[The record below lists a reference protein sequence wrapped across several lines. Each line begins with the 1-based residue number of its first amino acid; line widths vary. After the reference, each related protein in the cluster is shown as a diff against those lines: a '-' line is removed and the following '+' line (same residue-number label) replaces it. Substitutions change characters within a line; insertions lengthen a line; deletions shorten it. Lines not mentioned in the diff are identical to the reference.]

1 MSKGRFIDLHCH
13 SIISDG
19 TLSPQEIAQLAEAKG
34 LSGFALTDHDNTA
47 GVLEA
52 QAEAQKLGL
61 DFLQGMELTTMY
73 RGHKLHII
81 CLGFDVRSDSFKRAY
96 ETIRKIKEGRMYD
109 LVDCI
114 KKRGADITMD
124 MVKGFANGRPID
136 RYAIMKCLAS
146 LDIEPHVRD
155 LWSKYIDPSVEELGM
170 DISIDAEK
178 AISMMHEAGAVTSLA
193 HYHKRIGLAGMMR
206 EEQEMAIAEL
216 RSYGLDG
223 MEMYYPTYT
232 AEDAAY
238 AREWIVHYGLIAT
251 GGSDFHGANRPGTEL
266 GTGIDDNL
274 HIPYEIMLSVKDALP
289 KHKM

>member
-1 MSKGRFIDLHCH
+1 M
-13 SIISDG
+13 
-19 TLSPQEIAQLAEAKG
+19 
-34 LSGFALTDHDNTA
+34 
-47 GVLEA
+47 
-52 QAEAQKLGL
+52 
-61 DFLQGMELTTMY
+61 
-73 RGHKLHII
+73 
-81 CLGFDVRSDSFKRAY
+81 
-96 ETIRKIKEGRMYD
+96 
-109 LVDCI
+109 
-114 KKRGADITMD
+114 
-124 MVKGFANGRPID
+124 
-136 RYAIMKCLAS
+136 
-146 LDIEPHVRD
+146 
-155 LWSKYIDPSVEELGM
+155 
-170 DISIDAEK
+170 
-178 AISMMHEAGAVTSLA
+178 TSLA
-193 HYHKRIGLAGMMR
+193 HYHKRIGLAGMTR